1 MSFAFADFLAFV
13 FIPLG
18 LYFLFGWL
26 IFYHLKRYGIEGDS
40 TKNAAYFFSIVLILL
55 SLAIIFMFLAIDWN
69 ALDIKDFIEK
79 SNIELEPRT
88 IN

>member
-1 MSFAFADFLAFV
+1 MSFSFVDFLAFI

-18 LYFLFGWL
+18 LFFLFGWL

-40 TKNAAYFFSIVLILL
+40 TKNTAYFFSVVLILL
-55 SLAIIFMFLAIDWN
+55 SLLIIFIFFTIDWN
-69 ALDIKDFIEK
+69 ALDIKDFIKK
-79 SNIELEPRT
+79 SNIEFGPGN

>member
-1 MSFAFADFLAFV
+1 MSFSFVDFLAFI

-18 LYFLFGWL
+18 LFFLFGWL

-40 TKNAAYFFSIVLILL
+40 TKNTAYFFSVILILI
-55 SLAIIFMFLAIDWN
+55 SLLIIFTFLTIDWN

-79 SNIELEPRT
+79 SNIEFGPRL
-88 IN
+88 